1 MGVVLVALF
10 CVSRAE
16 NTVTNHSN
24 TAIGSALTLVI
35 NVAQAGL
42 LLVIIY

>member
-1 MGVVLVALF
+1 MDVVLV

-16 NTVTNHSN
+16 NTVTKYSN

-35 NVAQAGL
+35 NVAQTGL